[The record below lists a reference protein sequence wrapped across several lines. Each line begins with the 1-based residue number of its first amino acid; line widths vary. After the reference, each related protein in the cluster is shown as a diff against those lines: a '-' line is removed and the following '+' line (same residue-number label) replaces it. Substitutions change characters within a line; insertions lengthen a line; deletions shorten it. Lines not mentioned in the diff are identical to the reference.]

1 MTEKT
6 GRIGTVP
13 CPVCSAVMEL
23 RRAAK
28 KGRLYLVCE
37 VPARGG
43 CGSQWFSRTAA
54 ADAAILSRATLDDP
68 DAPPPAAKPAPPPPE
83 LRRQMLPI
91 AKPPETPAVKDDPW
105 WNRPLF
111 NR

>member
-54 ADAAILSRATLDDP
+54 ADAAILSRATLDDA
-68 DAPPPAAKPAPPPPE
+68 DAPPPAAKPAPPPPA
-83 LRRQMLPI
+83 
-91 AKPPETPAVKDDPW
+91 AKQAPASPPPAKDDAPW